1 MRSLAGGAETSMAE
15 IAGAPEAAAVVS
27 TRGLAV
33 AGFADRCLAVRDA
46 LGLEAGSARSPAAVF
61 TVRLR
66 GAAAGS
72 VETAATTV
80 SEETRVSFP
89 LLDGVFGVD
98 FTGCILTPILTK

>member
-1 MRSLAGGAETSMAE
+1 MAF
-15 IAGAPEAAAVVS
+15 IAGAPAFAPAAAVIVS
-27 TRGLAV
+27 TRGRAV
-33 AGFADRCLAVRDA
+33 AGFAERCLEVRGV
-46 LGLEAGSARSPAAVF
+46 LGLEAGSARSPTAVF

-72 VETAATTV
+72 VEAPATAV

-98 FTGCILTPILTK
+98 FTGCMAFILAE